1 MKAIKVQ
8 ELQHD
13 IRVLYAKANTKSQ
26 RALLGYM
33 VKLGYARD
41 PIFGGAF
48 SLLCAI
54 EGYAGIYYLI
64 PNTDHDIANE
74 IVHIAEAAMAGL
86 WDEFAFSEREI
97 DTILYQLGNL

>member
-8 ELQHD
+8 EMQHD

-33 VKLGYARD
+33 LKLGYTRE
-41 PIFGGAF
+41 PTFGGAF

-64 PNTDHDIANE
+64 PNTDPKVVDE
-74 IVHIAEAAMAGL
+74 IIYIAEAAMAGL
-86 WDEFAFSEREI
+86 WDRFALSEREI
-97 DTILYQLGNL
+97 DDILYEIGNL